1 MCIRE
6 KLPIGEFVRV
16 LLTGGGGYIGSV
28 LSEMLLDKGFE
39 VTVLD
44 RFFFGKEALDHV
56 KDRIRMVQGDI
67 RWVEP
72 SIMRGIGAVIDM
84 AAMSNDPLGE
94 LNPKKTYEINYKG
107 RLRMAKL
114 AKKYKVERYI
124 LASSCSIYGFS
135 KKVVSETT
143 KANPLT
149 TYSKANSQWENETL
163 PLASSNFCVTALR
176 QSSVYGPSTR
186 MRFDISLNAMTLRL
200 FKSEKLQ
207 IMRDGNQTRPF
218 IHIKDTSNAFITVL
232 KADKDLVNGE
242 IFNVGSNDQNMKIF
256 DLAKIVAR
264 SNGKKLNYEW
274 YGNADYRSYV
284 VNFDK
289 IRKVLGYKTK
299 YTPRQGAREMF
310 KALESGKVKDD
321 EKSIT
326 IKWYKKLYEM
336 QDTIKNVEMKGK
348 IL

>member
-1 MCIRE
+1 M
-6 KLPIGEFVRV
+6 RV

-28 LSEMLLDKGFE
+28 LSEMLLDRGYD

-56 KDRIRMVQGDI
+56 KDRIRMVQDDI
-67 RWVEP
+67 RWVDP
-72 SIMRGIGAVIDM
+72 SIMRGIDAVIDM

-94 LNPKKTYEINYKG
+94 LNPKMTYEINYKG
-107 RLRMAKL
+107 RSRIARL
-114 AKKYKVERYI
+114 AKKYKVGRYI

-135 KKVVSETT
+135 KKVVRETS
-143 KANPLT
+143 KPNPLT
-149 TYSKANSQWENETL
+149 TYSKANLKWERATL
-163 PLASSNFCVTALR
+163 PLASKNFCVTSLR

-186 MRFDISLNAMTLRL
+186 MRFDISLNAMTLKL
-200 FKSEKLQ
+200 FKGERLQ
-207 IMRDGNQTRPF
+207 VMRDGTQTRPF

-232 KADKDLVNGE
+232 NAERELVNGE
-242 IFNVGSNDQNMKIF
+242 IFNVGSNDQNVKIF
-256 DLAKIVAR
+256 DMAKLVAE
-264 SNGKKLNYEW
+264 SNGKKLDFEW
-274 YGNADYRSYV
+274 YGNADYRNYV

-289 IRKVLGYKTK
+289 IRKVLGYRTR

-321 EKSIT
+321 ERSIT
-326 IKWYKKLYEM
+326 LKWYKKLYEM
-336 QDTIKNVEMKGK
+336 RDIVKDVELRGK